1 MYRIVTLQPGGDIAC
16 SSLRATVAA
25 VGECGMGILE
35 MPADAPD
42 TYGLPEIDGR
52 DIRMVFGQRR
62 FGQVQWL
69 YTVVVSPEAA
79 MKLCRNIML
88 VAEEAY
94 NITQMMDRRR
104 SGH

>member
-1 MYRIVTLQPGGDIAC
+1 
-16 SSLRATVAA
+16 
-25 VGECGMGILE
+25 MGILE

-42 TYGLPEIDGR
+42 TYGLPEYCHLSEMCSEIDGR

-94 NITQMMDRRR
+94 NLNQMMDRRR